1 METMGAGS
9 LWRRR
14 AQPPEGVP
22 SLSVIDFCYVYL
34 FSEGEYTMKTHR
46 CTTADELPAV
56 KTVGDGL
63 AAKIAGNTARGGAVP
78 LRLDPGRTAG

>member
-1 METMGAGS
+1 
-9 LWRRR
+9 
-14 AQPPEGVP
+14 
-22 SLSVIDFCYVYL
+22 
-34 FSEGEYTMKTHR
+34 MKTHR